1 MYYVKNGVIRKKNS
15 IFNKLNHD
23 FEILLTEKSEIQIV
37 NEEDNSIIK
46 FNFNFIKLNNLSKIN
61 KNTMIGE
68 Y

>member
-46 FNFNFIKLNNLSKIN
+46 FDFNFIKLNNLSKIN
-61 KNTMIGE
+61 SYNDR
-68 Y
+68 